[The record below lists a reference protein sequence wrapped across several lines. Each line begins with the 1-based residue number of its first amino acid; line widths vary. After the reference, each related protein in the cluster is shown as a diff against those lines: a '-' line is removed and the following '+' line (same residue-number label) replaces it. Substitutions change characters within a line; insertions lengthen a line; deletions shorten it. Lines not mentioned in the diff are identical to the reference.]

1 MVPRPP
7 LARLVVELIFE
18 MRLHRRPFGGGDAV
32 HHRVAQRA
40 VRRDLV
46 AAQDTVLLRAQALDG
61 AAALVIEEMR
71 TEFDRDAI
79 QRLEG
84 VPEQQQLALR
94 VERPAL
100 RTLAV
105 PGRTDLD

>member
-1 MVPRPP
+1 
-7 LARLVVELIFE
+7 

-32 HHRVAQRA
+32 DHGVAQRA

-46 AAQDTVLLRAQALDG
+46 AAQNAVLLGAEALDG
-61 AAALVIEEMR
+61 AATLVVEEVR
-71 TEFDRDAI
+71 AEFDRDAV

-94 VERPAL
+94 VERPRCAL
-100 RTLAV
+100 LPYQVEPISTRRLVASIFM
-105 PGRTDLD
+105 